1 MAREEALE
9 VEVEVEDG
17 LEQADVPPEGVEVVE
32 FEELEEVMEAT
43 GLTPLQWAEAGGE
56 VVVEASSHPSCPTA
70 CTLKVGASTRVPF
83 KGLKTFQGGILA
95 GARGLAVS
103 EAARDPSTK

>member
-9 VEVEVEDG
+9 VEDG
-17 LEQADVPPEGVEVVE
+17 SEQADAPPEGVEVAD
-32 FEELEEVMEAT
+32 FEELEEVMEAA
-43 GLTPLQWAEAGGE
+43 GPSPLRWVEAGGE

-83 KGLKTFQGGILA
+83 KGLKTSQGGILA
-95 GARGLAVS
+95 GAHGLAVS

>member
-1 MAREEALE
+1 MAREEAL
-9 VEVEVEDG
+9 EVEVEDG
-17 LEQADVPPEGVEVVE
+17 LEQADVPPEGVEVAE
-32 FEELEEVMEAT
+32 YEELEEVMEAA
-43 GLTPLQWAEAGGE
+43 GPTPLQLVEAGGE
-56 VVVEASSHPSCPTA
+56 VVVEESSHPSCPTA

-95 GARGLAVS
+95 GAHGLAVS